1 MTPSTPITLGDHV
14 PGADQ
19 LIPPTPSPDPE
30 PPRGPRRVW
39 TIVLSIVSIVAL
51 SGVLT
56 AVISYGSS
64 SSTSQQRGPVTT
76 TTAGAPS
83 AAPPHDPGDPVRPG
97 GVTTLDPSTRS
108 GDEAAVK
115 NNWPLKAHDEFAGGT
130 LDESLWNTY
139 TGKTT
144 GDVGRHDPKNIS
156 VADGVMTITS
166 HDRSSAGMA
175 WGKGQQYGRWEVRAR
190 TQVGNGYSAVILLWP
205 DAEDFPRGGEIDF
218 MEQPKGDRTE
228 SHFVLHYGKDNSQ
241 AGVTVPGDFT
251 QWHTYAVE
259 WTPDHV
265 AGFIDGQETFRTT
278 DRMQIPP
285 RPMHLAIQQDIGPFG
300 NGWAQGP
307 DDTTPP
313 EVKLDVDWVRIYG
326 L

>member
-1 MTPSTPITLGDHV
+1 M
-14 PGADQ
+14 PGTDQ
-19 LIPPTPSPDPE
+19 LTPPTPSPDPG
-30 PPRGPRRVW
+30 PPPGPRRVW

-51 SGVLT
+51 AGVLT
-56 AVISYGSS
+56 AVISYGST
-64 SSTSQQRGPVTT
+64 SSTSQERRPITT
-76 TTAGAPS
+76 STAGAPS
-83 AAPPHDPGDPVRPG
+83 APRDPGDPVRPG
-97 GVTTLDPSTRS
+97 GVATLDPSARS
-108 GDEAAVK
+108 GDEAGVK
-115 NNWPLKAHDEFAGGT
+115 NNWPLTAHDEFDGGT

-144 GDVGRHDPKNIS
+144 GGVGRHDPRNIT

-166 HDRSSAGMA
+166 RGLSSAGMA
-175 WGKGQQYGRWEVRAR
+175 WDKGQQYGRWEVRAR

-228 SHFVLHYGKDNSQ
+228 THFVLHYGKDNSQ
-241 AGVTVPGDFT
+241 TGVTVPGDFT

-278 DRMQIPP
+278 DKEQIPP

-300 NGWAQGP
+300 NGWAEGP
-307 DDTTPP
+307 DATTPA